1 MIKKQIPNA
10 LTCANLFCGCIG
22 IVFAFKGHL
31 DITAYTVLLAGI
43 FDFFDGFSARLL
55 NVKSL
60 IGKELDSLADMV
72 SFGFLPGVVM
82 FHLLTQSDY
91 SSPYLPYLGFLI
103 TIFSA
108 LRLAKFNIDT
118 RQTEDFIG
126 LNTPMNT
133 LFIVSLPF
141 IQRDFPGLIGSTML
155 LLGLT
160 VLMSWLLVSEI
171 RIFSLKFGSMKW
183 ATNKTKFIFLI
194 VSAILIAFLKF
205 AAIPFVLVLYIS
217 SSILH
222 FRRRQNIG

>member
-1 MIKKQIPNA
+1 MKRLIPNA
-10 LTCANLFCGCIG
+10 LTCANLLSGCIG
-22 IVFAFKGHL
+22 IVFAFKGRL
-31 DITAYTVLLAGI
+31 DVAAYAVLVSGI

-82 FHLLTQSDY
+82 YQLLEQSDY
-91 SSPYLPYLGFLI
+91 SSPYLPYIGFLI

-108 LRLAKFNIDT
+108 LRLAKFNLDT

-141 IQRDFPGLIGSTML
+141 IQKDYPAIINSTIVL
-155 LLGLT
+155 VATT
-160 VLMSWLLVSEI
+160 VLMCWLLVCEI
-171 RIFSLKFGSMKW
+171 KIFSLKFGSIKW
-183 ATNKTKFIFLI
+183 IHNKTKFVFLI
-194 VSAILIAFLKF
+194 ISAVLIAFLKF
-205 AAIPFVLVLYIS
+205 AAIPFVLVLYIG
-217 SSILH
+217 SSIIH
-222 FRRRQNIG
+222 FRSNHV